1 MSAISLATLS
11 QNLNIA
17 TVEQLHVYT
26 GMLLNR
32 MNPNLRVLETQ
43 QDSLFAAEFNIFTI
57 SDGTQRVI
65 TRTSLALDPTY
76 NSDKTKKLWMF
87 VNELTNTAI
96 PAGFLSN

>member
-1 MSAISLATLS
+1 MSSISLATLS

-32 MNPNLRVLETQ
+32 MNSNLKVLETQ
-43 QDSLFAAEFNIFTI
+43 DGSVFAAEFNIFTI
-57 SDGTQRVI
+57 ADGSQRVI
-65 TRTSLALDPTY
+65 TRTSLKIDPTY

-87 VNELTNTAI
+87 VEELTNTAI